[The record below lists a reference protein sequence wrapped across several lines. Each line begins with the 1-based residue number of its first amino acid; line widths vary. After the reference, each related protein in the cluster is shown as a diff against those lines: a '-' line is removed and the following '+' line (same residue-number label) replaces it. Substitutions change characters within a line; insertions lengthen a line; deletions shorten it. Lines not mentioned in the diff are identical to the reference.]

1 MSSLGQEPTFKVN
14 VKQQT
19 DGQSITI
26 PVKGLLTNI
35 LNIKKNYTR
44 IIHRLPQT
52 FTFIFQDPTVKDW
65 TQLYNG
71 NEKYVD
77 LF

>member
-35 LNIKKNYTR
+35 LNIKNNYIR
-44 IIHRLPQT
+44 IIHRLPKT

-65 TQLYNG
+65 TQPYNG